1 MLVAPRVLG
10 ANMRKPNIV
19 SQKAPSGIET
29 SRVSRLGLSL
39 GVSCAALCATTSMTM
54 AGGYAVREQSASLL
68 GSAFAG
74 AAAGVDLSSAFWN
87 PAAFGI
93 AKSGISVESHYS
105 LITANTELSNGASDF
120 RPLDPQRFEDSTEID
135 KVGVLGSTYAA
146 YRLNDKVV
154 LGVSTGAPFGLATEP
169 DNQDWAGR
177 YHGRAADMVTLNVSP
192 TLAYEIAPGVQVAA
206 GLQLQHMRLKLW
218 TANPLD
224 LATMPPSPQANSSNL
239 KVNISDDVGVGFT
252 AGILLQPT
260 QSTSIG
266 LGFRSKIEHEL
277 EGKSYFGGDLTSS
290 NVKADLDTPE
300 IVTLSIVQALTHNV
314 RALGTIEWTNWSR
327 LGVVGVS
334 GLNLPDAFGGGEVP
348 AAVVGNW
355 DDGWFFSAGLE
366 YDYSPILTLRGG
378 VAYERSPIQE
388 AEQRLLPLPDSDRV
402 WLSAGATYKYSE
414 HTTLDFGYSHVFFE
428 DSSLDRGLL
437 SNDDVRFT
445 ADVENSANI
454 FSVGM
459 KSKLDWLLSGG

>member
-1 MLVAPRVLG
+1 
-10 ANMRKPNIV
+10 MRNTHNE
-19 SQKAPSGIET
+19 SQTALAGIET

-39 GVSCAALCATTSMTM
+39 GVSLVALCATTTISL

-74 AAAGVDLSSAFWN
+74 AAAGVDLSSAYWN

-105 LITANTELSNGASDF
+105 VITAKTELSNGVSDF
-120 RPLDPQRFEDSTEID
+120 QPLDPRRFEDSTEID

-177 YHGRAADMVTLNVSP
+177 YHGRAADMITLNVSP

-218 TANPLD
+218 TANPVD
-224 LATMPPSPQANSSNL
+224 LAPMIPAPQLNSSNL

-277 EGKSYFGGDLTSS
+277 EGKSYFAGDLTSS

-300 IVTLSIVQALTHNV
+300 IVTLSIVQAITHDV

-334 GLNLPDAFGGGEVP
+334 GLIAPLPGNPEVP
-348 AAVVGNW
+348 AAVVGQW

-366 YDYSPILTLRGG
+366 YDYSPLLTLRGG

-428 DSSLDRGLL
+428 DATLDRGLL
-437 SNDDVRFT
+437 ANDDVRFT